1 MSLDQLKD
9 QITRL
14 VPQEQREL
22 IAYMV
27 SLQTERDDGFK
38 KQLTQKIDDADPSH
52 WVELDDL
59 RQRFSK

>member
-14 VPQEQREL
+14 VPHEQREL

-27 SLQTERDDGFK
+27 SLQTARDDGFK
-38 KQLTQKIDDADPSH
+38 KQLAQKIDDTDPSH
-52 WVELDDL
+52 WVELHDL